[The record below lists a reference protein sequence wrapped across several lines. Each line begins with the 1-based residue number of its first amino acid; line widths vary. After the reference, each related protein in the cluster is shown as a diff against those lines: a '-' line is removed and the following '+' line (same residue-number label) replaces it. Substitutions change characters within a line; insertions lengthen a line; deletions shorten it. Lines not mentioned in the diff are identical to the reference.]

1 MKGKVTKYRAIKT
14 PCAGGHTH
22 DSKAEAARCD
32 DLRALEEAGHIA
44 ELEYQPEFRVE
55 IGGKLV
61 CKYRADFAW
70 WKGEARIVEDVKGV
84 TTPVFNLKKK
94 LVEAAC
100 PGVVITLYPPK
111 KRKARKRKVLA
122 PDLA

>member
-1 MKGKVTKYRAIKT
+1 MRASSKYKAVKT

-44 ELEYQPEFRVE
+44 ELEHQPEFRVE
-55 IGGKLV
+55 IGGTLM

-70 WKGEARIVEDVKGV
+70 WVGDARIVEDVKGI

-94 LVEAAC
+94 LVEATH

-111 KRKARKRKVLA
+111 KRKVRKAKA
-122 PDLA
+122 A